1 MKNQLLGLGTA
12 VPAESVNQS
21 DALRMTTDL
30 VCRDDTQK
38 RFLRVLFS
46 HSGVERRHT
55 VLPWQIGYE
64 WKQSPSGGD
73 EQSGP
78 STGERMQMYE
88 AHASELAIAAARD
101 AVAEQQIDPRLIT
114 HLVTVS
120 CTGFSSP
127 GIPEYLSDALGL
139 GSTVQRV
146 QVGFMGCHGAINGLR
161 VARALTAEDPR
172 AVVLLVAVELCSIH
186 YRMHWDAEGVKG
198 NALFADGAAA
208 VLLGACEQPD
218 TGGWT
223 LQGTGSCAIPN
234 SRDEMSWIIGD
245 HGFEMKLTSRVPV
258 LIEQHLRDWMAAWL
272 DRFGYSINDIA
283 GWAIHPGGPR
293 ILEAAEKA
301 LGLSRELCQ
310 YSHDVLRDYG
320 NMSSP
325 TVLFLL
331 NRIRQDV
338 QGPVV
343 LLGFGPGLT
352 AEAALFEH
360 TGESR

>member
-1 MKNQLLGLGTA
+1 MRNQLLGLGTA
-12 VPAESVNQS
+12 VPAESVKQA
-21 DALRMTTDL
+21 DALRMTTELACDNEA
-30 VCRDDTQK
+30 QK

-46 HSGVERRHT
+46 HSGVEKRHT

-64 WKQSPSGGD
+64 WKQSPSGG
-73 EQSGP
+73 EEGRGP
-78 STGERMQMYE
+78 STGERMQLYAE
-88 AHASELAIAAARD
+88 YASQLAVDAAQN
-101 AVAEQQIDPRLIT
+101 AVAEQQIDPRRIT

-127 GIPEYLSDALGL
+127 GIPEVLCDALDL
-139 GSTVQRV
+139 GPTVQRV

-172 AVVLLVAVELCSIH
+172 AVVLLVAVEVCSIH
-186 YRMHWDAEGVKG
+186 YRMHWDAEAVKG

-208 VLLGACEQPD
+208 VLLASSDQPEE
-218 TGGWT
+218 GWT
-223 LQGTGSCAIPN
+223 LRGTGSCSIPD
-234 SRDEMSWIIGD
+234 SRDEMSWTIGD
-245 HGFEMKLTSRVPV
+245 HGFEMKLTSQVPV
-258 LIEQHLRDWMAAWL
+258 LIEKHLRDWMASWL
-272 DRFGYSINDIA
+272 DRFGYTVRDIA

-293 ILEAAEKA
+293 ILEAAQA
-301 LGLSRELCQ
+301 SLELDRKQCQ

-331 NRIRQDV
+331 DRIRRDV
-338 QGPVV
+338 RGPIV

-352 AEAALFEH
+352 AEAAIFDWSAA
-360 TGESR
+360 T